1 MTPEENC
8 PPTPKLTLSQ
18 TLTLTVGQF
27 SLGGIVWLFLNP
39 KTNPDLDPNPNPNRG
54 AVLLGG
60 NCPHTIFLL
69 RNLYTY
75 ARNVTNIVDV

>member
-39 KTNPDLDPNPNPNRG
+39 KTNPDLDPNPNPNWG

-60 NCPHTIFLL
+60 NCPYTIFLL